1 MSCAGCF
8 GWTGAAGGGTAV
20 LGSATMGAEVLA
32 SSAISVAVVGGGV
45 GGPVM
50 VEVQERHNCGT

>member
-1 MSCAGCF
+1 
-8 GWTGAAGGGTAV
+8 V
-20 LGSATMGAEVLA
+20 VDSATMGAAEVLA

-50 VEVQERHNCGT
+50 VVEVQAKLERVNCGT